1 MRGMTQ
7 RRDGNGRRNPPLY
20 REEGAAHAAFRRIPW
35 LMVLMLSATLTG
47 VIISAYESALSS
59 CVYLTAFIPMLMG
72 TGGNAGSQASVTV
85 IRALSSGELSARESS
100 RVLGK
105 ELRIATLCAGMLGAA
120 AFLKTCLFY
129 AMLMHTI
136 PMSDMLRAALTV
148 SLSLMLTVLFAKA
161 VGACLPILACRFG
174 LDPAVMVSPF
184 LTTLVDTV
192 SLVLYFQIARI
203 LIPGI

>member
-1 MRGMTQ
+1 
-7 RRDGNGRRNPPLY
+7 
-20 REEGAAHAAFRRIPW
+20 
-35 LMVLMLSATLTG
+35 
-47 VIISAYESALSS
+47 
-59 CVYLTAFIPMLMG
+59 
-72 TGGNAGSQASVTV
+72 
-85 IRALSSGELSARESS
+85 
-100 RVLGK
+100 
-105 ELRIATLCAGMLGAA
+105 
-120 AFLKTCLFY
+120 
-129 AMLMHTI
+129 MHTI

>member
-1 MRGMTQ
+1 
-7 RRDGNGRRNPPLY
+7 
-20 REEGAAHAAFRRIPW
+20 
-35 LMVLMLSATLTG
+35 
-47 VIISAYESALSS
+47 
-59 CVYLTAFIPMLMG
+59 MLMG

-85 IRALSSGELSARESS
+85 IRALSYEEIRMKDALRI
-100 RVLGK
+100 LMK
-105 ELRIATLCAGMLGAA
+105 ELRIAALCAWMLGGA
-120 AFLKTCLFY
+120 AFLKTCLFD

-136 PMSDMLRAALTV
+136 PMSDMIRAAWTV

-161 VGACLPILACRFG
+161 VGAFLPILACRFG

-203 LIPGI
+203 FIPGI